1 LILRPVEPIA
11 IDFAFARTLV
21 AVQSRRT
28 EKKTG
33 KTTFETRYYL
43 SSQQSAERSHEG
55 WINLIRGHWGGI
67 ENRNH
72 WRRDA
77 LCGEDRTRSR
87 NPNLVANS
95 PSSATPFCVCLT
107 NTIPIAPCLKSAN
120 ASPPSRLRHSPSS
133 VPNYDSKQNALAGF
147 LGRASPTARK
157 DHGG

>member
-43 SSQQSAERSHEG
+43 SSQRSAERSHQG

-77 LCGEDRTRSR
+77 LWGEDRTRSR
-87 NPNLVANS
+87 NPNLVANLALIRS
-95 PSSATPFCVCLT
+95 ALLRLLNQHHPNRSLPEICECFAAKPSQTLAL
-107 NTIPIAPCLKSAN
+107 
-120 ASPPSRLRHSPSS
+120 LR
-133 VPNYDSKQNALAGF
+133 SKL
-147 LGRASPTARK
+147 
-157 DHGG
+157 

>member
-1 LILRPVEPIA
+1 M
-11 IDFAFARTLV
+11 
-21 AVQSRRT
+21 QSRRT

-87 NPNLVANS
+87 NPNLVANL
-95 PSSATPFCVCLT
+95 AL
-107 NTIPIAPCLKSAN
+107 I
-120 ASPPSRLRHSPSS
+120 R
-133 VPNYDSKQNALAGF
+133 NALLRLLNEHHPNRSLPEIRECFAAKPSQT
-147 LGRASPTARK
+147 LALLRSK
-157 DHGG
+157 L